1 MSKKTKLYLVYPA
14 IFTPETNGGYLIEFP
29 DIQGAFTG
37 INTDN
42 ISYGIE
48 MAEEALGLTLAD
60 YIESGDSINSPS
72 KIDKLKVPDGS
83 FATLIRANVSK
94 YLDND
99 KLVKKTLTIPLWAD
113 RKAKKLKLNFSSL
126 LTNAILQEK

>member
-48 MAEEALGLTLAD
+48 MA
-60 YIESGDSINSPS
+60 
-72 KIDKLKVPDGS
+72 
-83 FATLIRANVSK
+83 
-94 YLDND
+94 
-99 KLVKKTLTIPLWAD
+99 D